1 MMKFSKRN
9 KVWAFVVAA
18 VTVLAVGGG
27 LAYAYWSSTGT
38 GTGTGTTGTSTN
50 FTVAT
55 SAPTGGPMTP
65 GGPSESVA
73 FTVTNPGSGS
83 QNLSSVV
90 VTVAGAGGAAWT
102 AVAGCSSADYT
113 VGTPAVTYG
122 QIAAGA
128 NVAGTV
134 TITMNDLATN
144 QDGCKLATV
153 PMYFVAS

>member
-1 MMKFSKRN
+1 MNKLTKRN
-9 KVWAFVVAA
+9 KVAVLVVAG

-27 LAYAYWSSTGT
+27 LAIAYWSSTGT
-38 GTGTGTTGTSTN
+38 GTGTGTTGTSTS
-50 FTVAT
+50 FTVAA

-65 GGPSESVA
+65 GGTGESVA

-102 AVAGCSSADYT
+102 SVAGCSSADYT
-113 VGTPAVTYG
+113 VGTPVIAYG

-128 NVAGTV
+128 TVAGTV
-134 TITMNDLATN
+134 TIGMNNLATS
-144 QDGCKLATV
+144 QDGCKLAAV